1 MNGFGAMPMAGAMF
15 ANDNSSMMSFPGPTF
30 GQMNAGSNMDGFMSP
45 RHSDFNGMGGGGMGG
60 MGGMG
65 AMGGMEEAG
74 GAYGAQDLSGGDDMM
89 MMMRMQE
96 SGDQQYGQ
104 LDLTPQGL
112 SNNFDTRAMY

>member
-15 ANDNSSMMSFPGPTF
+15 ANDNSSMMSFPGSTF
-30 GQMNAGSNMDGFMSP
+30 GQINAGSNMDGFMSP
-45 RHSDFNGMGGGGMGG
+45 RHSDFNGMGGGGG
-60 MGGMG
+60 MGGMAG
-65 AMGGMEEAG
+65 MGGMEEAG
-74 GAYGAQDLSGGDDMM
+74 GAYGAQDLSGGGDMM
-89 MMMRMQE
+89 MMMRQQE